1 MYQSEK
7 IYIILLQENKGL
19 YNMSLINKDFKKDWQ
34 NTSQE
39 DKKHVIKM
47 IILLAALTLV
57 PVAFIAF
64 SMATGAMW
72 INEP

>member
-1 MYQSEK
+1 
-7 IYIILLQENKGL
+7 
-19 YNMSLINKDFKKDWQ
+19 MSLINKDFKKDWQ